1 MRGATDGIM
10 RRTDGDIGSR
20 FALETPFRE
29 REGELA
35 QTEKSADNKKVTK
48 LCVKKLDFQS
58 VFE

>member
-20 FALETPFRE
+20 FAQETPFRE

-35 QTEKSADNKKVTK
+35 QTEKSANIKKVTNR
-48 LCVKKLDFQS
+48 CVKKLDFQR
-58 VFE
+58 VFG

>member
-1 MRGATDGIM
+1 M

-20 FALETPFRE
+20 FALETPFWE
-29 REGELA
+29 RVGELA